1 MADRDSRDGAI
12 VDPRIVTTV
21 ASEFSLARAIR
32 HPLSAIRFFLT
43 LIVLF
48 ATAVAWAQSLE
59 VIELKYRTAEEVI
72 PILQPLVESG
82 GALSGRDYTLF
93 VRTSAA
99 NLAQLRGAVEQIDRK
114 PRQLLVSVRKSTAE
128 ELQREGIDV
137 SGTVQRGRSSASVN
151 EPPGTRPGVSVRGT
165 SQDHRSSGGGVSSVS
180 VLEGASAFISSGTSV
195 PIVTTMIA
203 GTGRRSWA
211 GTSTEYRN
219 LTSGFLVTPRVSGD
233 GVVLD
238 IEQRE
243 EKVQNGAIR
252 NQNLTTQIS
261 ARMGEW
267 IRLGGIEEST
277 SSTQRGV
284 LSRQYSTNSQSQSV
298 WVKVELQ

>member
-1 MADRDSRDGAI
+1 MADRESRDVAI
-12 VDPRIVTTV
+12 VDSALVSGA
-21 ASEFSLARAIR
+21 ASGLSLARPIR
-32 HPLSAIRFFLT
+32 LPLFALRFFLI
-43 LIVLF
+43 LLF
-48 ATAVAWAQSLE
+48 ATSVAWAQSLE

-93 VRTSAA
+93 VRTSAS
-99 NLAQLRGAVEQIDRK
+99 NLAQLKGAVEQIDRK

-151 EPPGTRPGVSVRGT
+151 EPSGTPPGVSVRGT
-165 SQDHRSSGGGVSSVS
+165 SQDHRSSAGGISTVS
-180 VLEGASAFISSGTSV
+180 VMEGASAFISSGTSV
-195 PIVTTMIA
+195 PIVTSVIA
-203 GTGRRSWA
+203 GGGRRPWA
-211 GTSTEYRN
+211 GTSTEYRD

-238 IEQRE
+238 IDQRE
-243 EKVQNGAIR
+243 EKLQNGAIR

-261 ARMGEW
+261 ARLGEW
-267 IRLGGIEEST
+267 IRLGGIEESA

>member
-1 MADRDSRDGAI
+1 MADRESRNVAI
-12 VDPRIVTTV
+12 VDPAL
-21 ASEFSLARAIR
+21 ASTAASGLSLAGPIR
-32 HPLSAIRFFLT
+32 NPLSALFFLI
-43 LIVLF
+43 LLF
-48 ATAVAWAQSLE
+48 ATSVAWAQSLE

-93 VRTSAA
+93 VRTSAS
-99 NLAQLRGAVEQIDRK
+99 NLAQLKGAVEQIDRK

-137 SGTVQRGRSSASVN
+137 SGTVQRGSNSASVN
-151 EPPGTRPGVSVRGT
+151 EPPRTRSGVSVRGT
-165 SQDHRSSGGGVSSVS
+165 NQNHQSSGSGVSSVS

-195 PIVTTMIA
+195 PIVTTVIA
-203 GTGRRSWA
+203 GGGRRPWA
-211 GTSTEYRN
+211 GTSTEYRD

-243 EKVQNGAIR
+243 EKLQHGTIR

-267 IRLGGIEEST
+267 IPLGGIEESV

-284 LSRQYSTNSQSQSV
+284 LSRQYSTNTQSQSV

>member
-1 MADRDSRDGAI
+1 VELSF
-12 VDPRIVTTV
+12 VSNVV
-21 ASEFSLARAIR
+21 SELSLGRAIS
-32 HPLSAIRFFLT
+32 HPLFAIRLLLT
-43 LIVLF
+43 LLVLF
-48 ATAVAWAQSLE
+48 VTSLAWAQSLE
-59 VIELKYRTAEEVI
+59 VIELKYRTAEELI
-72 PILQPLVESG
+72 PVLQPLVESG

-114 PRQLLVSVRKSTAE
+114 PRQLLVSVRKTTAE

-137 SGTVQRGRSSASVN
+137 SGTVQRGRSSANIN

-165 SQDHRSSGGGVSSVS
+165 SQDHRSSAGGISSVS
-180 VLEGASAFISSGTSV
+180 VMEGASAFISSGTSV
-195 PIVTTMIA
+195 PIVTTVIA
-203 GTGRRSWA
+203 GGGRRAWA
-211 GTSTEYRN
+211 GTSTEYQD

-261 ARMGEW
+261 GRVGEW
-267 IRLGGIEEST
+267 IRLGGIEESA

>member
-1 MADRDSRDGAI
+1 MAR
-12 VDPRIVTTV
+12 VDPAFVGARMVV
-21 ASEFSLARAIR
+21 HLANELGPAPAIR
-32 HPLSAIRFFLT
+32 HPLSAIRFFL
-43 LIVLF
+43 LILLF

-93 VRTSAA
+93 VRASAA

-114 PRQLLVSVRKSTAE
+114 PRQLLVSVRKSTTE
-128 ELQREGIDV
+128 QLQREGIDV
-137 SGTVQRGRSSASVN
+137 SGTVQRGRSSVSVN

-165 SQDHRSSGGGVSSVS
+165 SQDRGSSGDGVSSVS

-195 PIVTTMIA
+195 PIITAMIA
-203 GTGRRSWA
+203 GTGRRPWA
-211 GTSTEYRN
+211 GTSTEYRD

-261 ARMGEW
+261 AHMGEW
-267 IRLGGIEEST
+267 IRLGGIEESA
-277 SSTQRGV
+277 SSTQSGV

>member
-1 MADRDSRDGAI
+1 VDRALVSGA
-12 VDPRIVTTV
+12 
-21 ASEFSLARAIR
+21 ASGLSLARRIR
-32 HPLSAIRFFLT
+32 HPLSASRFLFIL
-43 LIVLF
+43 LF
-48 ATAVAWAQSLE
+48 AISAASAQSLE

-72 PILQPLVESG
+72 PVLQQLVESG

-93 VRTSAA
+93 VRTSAS
-99 NLAQLRGAVEQIDRK
+99 NLAQLKGALAQIDRK

-137 SGTVQRGRSSASVN
+137 SGTVRRGRSSASVN
-151 EPPGTRPGVSVRGT
+151 ESPSTGSGVSVRGT
-165 SQDHRSSGGGVSSVS
+165 NQDHRSSGGGVSSVS
-180 VLEGASAFISSGTSV
+180 VIEGASAFISSGASV
-195 PIVTTMIA
+195 PVVTTVIA
-203 GTGRRSWA
+203 GGGRRPWA
-211 GTSTEYRN
+211 GTSTQYRD
-219 LTSGFLVTPRVSGD
+219 LASGFLVTPRVNGN

-243 EKVQNGAIR
+243 EKLQDGVIR
-252 NQNLTTQIS
+252 NQTLTTQIS

-267 IRLGGIEEST
+267 IRLGGIEESA

-284 LSRQYSTNSQSQSV
+284 LSRQYSTNSQSHSV